1 MNTYSLK
8 QKDIKKKWYLID
20 ANGLVLGRLASK
32 ISMILRGKHKTN
44 FTPHLDC
51 GDNVIV
57 VNAKKVRLTG
67 SKEKKKIYYKHTG
80 YPGGLKETTFTEII
94 NGKNPTNVIKKAV
107 ERMMSANALS
117 KKQLSN
123 LKIFGDEKHTLE
135 AQKPELMDFASQN
148 RKNKDFI
155 MSKESTDKNLS
166 SEPVSI
172 EPKPSLDKLGRAYA
186 TGREEKRQS
195 QEYGLNTELEK
206 LAINGK
212 PINEYFLR
220 KIYST
225 ILQDPLNKT
234 ENLDKVEIFSTVSG
248 RSIRSGRSS
257 KARY

>member
-117 KKQLSN
+117 QKQLSN
-123 LKIFGDEKHTLE
+123 LE
-135 AQKPELMDFASQN
+135 AQKPELIDFASQN
-148 RKNKDFI
+148 RKNK
-155 MSKESTDKNLS
+155 
-166 SEPVSI
+166 VS
-172 EPKPSLDKLGRAYA
+172 
-186 TGREEKRQS
+186 
-195 QEYGLNTELEK
+195 
-206 LAINGK
+206 
-212 PINEYFLR
+212 
-220 KIYST
+220 
-225 ILQDPLNKT
+225 
-234 ENLDKVEIFSTVSG
+234 
-248 RSIRSGRSS
+248 
-257 KARY
+257 